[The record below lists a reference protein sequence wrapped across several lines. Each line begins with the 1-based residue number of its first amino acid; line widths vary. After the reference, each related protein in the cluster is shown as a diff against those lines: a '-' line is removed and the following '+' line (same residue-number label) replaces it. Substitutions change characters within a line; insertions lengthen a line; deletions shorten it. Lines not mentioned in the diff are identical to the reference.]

1 MESHLMLLG
10 PPVSRDRVIS
20 DFPKVPAAYLPTFLC
35 RSETRI
41 SVPLQWYTP
50 EACLQ
55 LKDHFH
61 GQVQAACQE
70 RRTGTVGLKVSKVV
84 VLGDLYVGKTS
95 LINRFC
101 KDAFDRDYKATIG
114 VDFEIERF
122 QIAGIPYS
130 LQIWDTAGQEKFK
143 CIASAYYRGAQVII
157 TAFDLA
163 DIQTLGH
170 TRQWLAEAQRENEPG
185 SSFVFLVGTKKDL
198 LSGPACE
205 QTEMDAVHL
214 ANEMQAEYWS
224 VSAKTGENV
233 KAFFTRVAALAFEQ
247 SMLQELEKKG
257 SWHAQIGT
265 GASISISCFFRLPRY
280 VWLLMLSPGVVS
292 GPSAPCGAW
301 HAGALCW
308 RPLAKLMWALESWL
322 SCPAPHNPFEP
333 RWTAFSFSEGFAKIK
348 GN

>member
-20 DFPKVPAAYLPTFLC
+20 DFPK
-35 RSETRI
+35 
-41 SVPLQWYTP
+41 WYTP